1 MASRRGLT
9 SHGAAS
15 GRQCNIAGMDPAH
28 DAPLAASSAG
38 GAPVAGCGTQGA
50 RPLVSPTRAGRPCQR
65 AAGSAEDF
73 GRGAGEIGPCGAPA
87 ESRVHGLPMVGRAG
101 SCNFSRARLGPEHS
115 AQCGSHRSGP
125 GRCTGAGLS
134 TLRGG
139 RGGTCAGTG
148 DNCGLQLTTGRGAS
162 ATTTTLA
169 WSGLV
174 RCLPGRSNLG
184 LSSPNETAVLPSEY
198 SSG

>member
-50 RPLVSPTRAGRPCQR
+50 RPLVSPTRAGRPRQR
-65 AAGSAEDF
+65 AVGSAEEF
-73 GRGAGEIGPCGAPA
+73 GRGAGDIGPCGARA
-87 ESRVHGLPMVGRAG
+87 ESRVHGLPMFGRAG

-139 RGGTCAGTG
+139 SRRDLCRNWRQLRTTG
-148 DNCGLQLTTGRGAS
+148 DNR
-162 ATTTTLA
+162 
-169 WSGLV
+169 
-174 RCLPGRSNLG
+174 PGRKRNNDNARVVW
-184 LSSPNETAVLPSEY
+184 SSPLSPRSFELRTL
-198 SSG
+198 